1 MAYPLSAEVH
11 SIRNAELGK
20 GRPMGK
26 GTDNPFPGSRAF
38 QQADYARFFGR
49 NADTAAIIDLWMTN
63 RLTIVT
69 GPVASGK
76 TSLLLAGVYPL
87 MPAKRSRILPAGNLF
102 RGTTFPFAALPDNN
116 PFTLG
121 LLRSWSPEDVPTRLA
136 GLSVS
141 DFVRRFTQGDDGPA
155 YAAIDGL
162 DDLVV
167 DPRAG
172 AHAKWRQEFL
182 AELTRACQDHPR
194 LHLLL
199 IARSETLGLLAS
211 AVGGGARHAIDGLTV
226 QDAVEAVTRPALAA
240 GRSFTHDAVS
250 SLIDNLRTTRVT
262 GGDEPCAVATH
273 VEPSLLQA
281 ACRQLWDELPASVSE
296 ISEYA
301 IREFS
306 DVDTALAVHC
316 GRVIAQV
323 AAEYDIAS
331 RRLHSW
337 LMKNFVTDSGTRAGT
352 HEGVPDTAGL
362 PNAIPHALVDRHL
375 LNSEIDE
382 SVRYYRLLTSR
393 LIEPLRIANAGRPAA
408 LMAAGYL
415 AAAQRDL
422 ARGELDFARDQA
434 QRGLRAASSIR
445 ERAQAHS
452 LLGNAAHKRGEPAMA
467 LPHYREAAKL
477 LQEAGDNGAAAYQL
491 AAVGQVLLAEGK
503 VTEALLELRAAVE
516 RAPND
521 LGLHTQLAL
530 ALWQL
535 GDGPAAVGIL
545 NWVLTMDGGYMDA
558 RRARGEIRADLG
570 DARNA
575 MIDLERT
582 GPDRP
587 SARAARGLALAELG
601 EHTAA
606 TQEINDAVASAQRNG
621 PVLLYAARAFDL
633 TGDTVSSRKR
643 AKEAIDATDP
653 PLSLSGRQLAMELAR
668 R

>member
-1 MAYPLSAEVH
+1 
-11 SIRNAELGK
+11 
-20 GRPMGK
+20 MGK
-26 GTDNPFPGSRAF
+26 GTDNPYPGSRAF

-49 NADTAAIIDLWMTN
+49 DADTAAIIDLWMTN

-87 MPAKRSRILPAGNLF
+87 MPAKRSRVLPPGNIF
-102 RGTTFPFAALPDNN
+102 HGMSFPFAALPDHN

-141 DFVRRFTQGDDGPA
+141 DFVRRFTQGDDLPA
-155 YAAIDGL
+155 YAAIDQL
-162 DDLVV
+162 DDLIV
-167 DPRAG
+167 DPHAG
-172 AHAKWRQEFL
+172 AHAKWRYQFL
-182 AELTRACQDHPR
+182 AELTQACQDHPR

-199 IARSETLGLLAS
+199 LARTQTLGLLTS
-211 AVGGGARHAIDGLTV
+211 AVGGGARHAISGLTV
-226 QDAVEAVTRPALAA
+226 QDAVEAVTRPALGA
-240 GRSFTHDAVS
+240 GRSFTDDAVS
-250 SLIDNLRTTRVT
+250 SLIDDLRITRVT
-262 GGDEPCAVATH
+262 GGDEPCVVASH

-281 ACRQLWDELPASVSE
+281 ACRQLWDELPASMSG
-296 ISEYA
+296 ISECA
-301 IREFS
+301 IREFG
-306 DVDTALAVHC
+306 DVNAALAAHC
-316 GRVIAQV
+316 GQVIGQV
-323 AAEYDIAS
+323 AAEYDIAP
-331 RRLHSW
+331 RQLHSW

-362 PNAIPHALVDRHL
+362 PNALPRALVDRHL
-375 LNSEIDE
+375 LTSEIDQ

-408 LMAAGYL
+408 LTAAVYL
-415 AAAQRDL
+415 AAAERDL
-422 ARGELDFARDQA
+422 ARGELDFARDHA
-434 QRGLRAASSIR
+434 HRALRAASSLR

-452 LLGNAAHKRGEPAMA
+452 LLGNAAHKQGKPAMA
-467 LPHYREAAKL
+467 LPHYREAANL
-477 LQEAGDNGAAAYQL
+477 LQASGDTGAAAHQL
-491 AAVGQVLLAEGK
+491 AAIGQVLLAEGNA
-503 VTEALLELRAAVE
+503 TDALSELRAAVE

-521 LGLHTQLAL
+521 LGLQTQLAL

-535 GDGPAAVGIL
+535 GDGPAAIGIL
-545 NWVLTMDGGYMDA
+545 NWVLTMDGGFKEA

-570 DARNA
+570 DATNA
-575 MIDLERT
+575 MLDLERA

-606 TQEINDAVASAQRNG
+606 MREINDAVASAQRNG

-633 TGDTVSSRKR
+633 TGDTVSSRER

-653 PLSLSGRQLAMELAR
+653 PLSLSGRQLAIKLAR
-668 R
+668 RG